1 MIPVTLVFI
10 EFTGP
15 MSDMTTETRA
25 HLRLRS
31 PRRWSVAAQTFTL
44 EVVVALFVVVAGVA
58 GAYVQAR
65 HYSTSRATDQVL
77 AVAESVAAQPQV
89 IDGLHAIHP
98 SATLQPLAEGVRKR
112 THTDFVVIMSPRGTR
127 YSHPNP
133 TLIGHTFVG
142 HIRAA
147 AEGHR
152 VVEDYTGT
160 LGPSRRCVV
169 PVTEHGRVIGLV
181 SVGIRKT
188 EVRHQVSEQ
197 LPTVL
202 GAGLLAA
209 LLVGLGTAL
218 VSRRVRRQTHGLGAQ
233 QLQEMYDYYDAVV
246 HAVTDGLLLIDLTG
260 RIRIANDEAIR
271 LLDLPPDFT
280 ERAAVDLGLPAPMV
294 TTLTDDRA
302 RHDELQIASGRTL
315 VVSKA
320 LVAPRGKAVGYVVT
334 MRDRTELVALTGE
347 LDSARSLAEA
357 LRSQTHEASN
367 RLHTIVSLIELG
379 HTDRAL
385 NFATEELDQAQGLT
399 DRVVGAVDGEP
410 ALTALL
416 LGKAAQA
423 RERGI
428 SLLIEDST
436 VPENAAPTADLVTI
450 VGNLVDNAFDAV
462 TDLDSDRIVR
472 FHADVKDGWATMR
485 VTDNGPGLSGD
496 VEQAFRRGY
505 STKETGQA
513 GRRGVGLALVAQS
526 VARLHGTVEV
536 LGPPT
541 QFVVRL
547 PLRKDSDD

>member
-1 MIPVTLVFI
+1 M
-10 EFTGP
+10 
-15 MSDMTTETRA
+15 
-25 HLRLRS
+25 
-31 PRRWSVAAQTFTL
+31 
-44 EVVVALFVVVAGVA
+44 ALFVVMAGVA

-65 HYSTSRATDQVL
+65 HFSTQRATDQVL

-89 IDGLHAIHP
+89 IDGLHAKDP

-112 THTDFVVIMSPRGTR
+112 THTDFVVIMSPQGVR

-133 TLIGHTFVG
+133 AQIGQTFVG
-142 HIRAA
+142 HIRPAA
-147 AEGHR
+147 MGQR

-169 PVTEHGRVIGLV
+169 PVTDRGRVIGLV
-181 SVGIRKT
+181 SVGIRKE
-188 EVRHQVSEQ
+188 EVKQQVSDQ

-202 GAGLLAA
+202 GAGLVAA

-218 VSRRVRRQTHGLGAQ
+218 VSRRVRRQTHGLGSR
-233 QLQEMYDYYDAVV
+233 QLQEMYDYYDAVL
-246 HAVTDGLLLIDLTG
+246 HAVTEGLLLIDLTG
-260 RIRIANDEAIR
+260 RVRIANDEAMR
-271 LLDLPPDFT
+271 LLDLPPDFADRT
-280 ERAAVDLGLPAPMV
+280 ADDLGLPAPMV
-294 TTLTDDRA
+294 ATLTDDSA
-302 RHDELQIASGRTL
+302 RHDELQIAGGRTL
-315 VVSKA
+315 VVGKA
-320 LVAPRGKAVGYVVT
+320 RVAPGGRPVGYVVT

-428 SLLIEDST
+428 ALLIEDST
-436 VPENAAPTADLVTI
+436 VPENAAPTADLITI

-462 TDLDSDRIVR
+462 SDLESDRIVR
-472 FHADVKDGWATMR
+472 FRAEVQDGWTTMR

-505 STKETGQA
+505 STKEAGQA

-536 LGPPT
+536 VGPPT

-547 PLRKDSDD
+547 PILQDRDE

>member
-1 MIPVTLVFI
+1 
-10 EFTGP
+10 
-15 MSDMTTETRA
+15 MTTEARA
-25 HLRLRS
+25 HPRLRS
-31 PRRWSVAAQTFTL
+31 PRLWSVAAQTFTL
-44 EVVVALFVVVAGVA
+44 QAVVALIVVTAGVV

-65 HYSTSRATDQVL
+65 HYSNSRATAQVV
-77 AVAESVAAQPQV
+77 AVAQSVAASPQV
-89 IDGLHAIHP
+89 IAGLHTADP
-98 SATLQPLAEGVRKR
+98 SVRLQPIAEAVRKR
-112 THTDFVVIMSPRGTR
+112 THTDFVVIMSPTGTR

-133 TLIGHTFVG
+133 ARIGHTFVG
-142 HIRAA
+142 HIAPAA
-147 AEGHR
+147 AGGQ

-169 PVTEHGRVIGLV
+169 PVTDGGKIIGLV
-181 SVGIRKT
+181 SVGIRKQ

-197 LPTVL
+197 LPAVF

-209 LLVGLGTAL
+209 VLVGLGTLL
-218 VSRRVRRQTHGLGAQ
+218 VARRVRRQTRGLGSR
-233 QLQEMYDYYDAVV
+233 QLQEMYDYYDAVL
-246 HAVTDGLLLIDLTG
+246 HAVTDGLLLTDLDG
-260 RIRIANDEAIR
+260 RVRIANDEAVR
-271 LLDLPPDFT
+271 LLGLPTDFAG
-280 ERAAVDLGLPAPMV
+280 RAADDLGLPAPMV
-294 TTLTDDRA
+294 ATLTDDST

-320 LVAPRGKAVGYVVT
+320 VVAPGGKPLGYVVT

-347 LDSARSLAEA
+347 LDSARSLTDA

-399 DRVVGAVDGEP
+399 DRVVGAVHGEP
-410 ALTALL
+410 AITALL

-428 SLLIEDST
+428 TLLIEPDSV
-436 VPENAAPTADLVTI
+436 VPEDAAPTTDLVTI

-462 TDLDSDRIVR
+462 SDLDGDRIVR
-472 FHADVKDGWATMR
+472 FDAQVTDGWTTMT

-505 STKETGQA
+505 STKESGQA
-513 GRRGVGLALVAQS
+513 GRRGVGLALVAQA
-526 VARLHGTVEV
+526 VARLEGTVEV
-536 LGPPT
+536 TGPPT
-541 QFVVRL
+541 RFVVRL
-547 PLRKDSDD
+547 PVGRVAR

>member
-1 MIPVTLVFI
+1 MRRRVPV
-10 EFTGP
+10 
-15 MSDMTTETRA
+15 
-25 HLRLRS
+25 RS
-31 PRRWSVAAQTFTL
+31 PRRWSVATQTFAL
-44 EVVVALFVVVAGVA
+44 QVVVALLVIAAGV
-58 GAYVQAR
+58 GGVFLQAR
-65 HYSTSRATDQVL
+65 RYSTNRATAQVL
-77 AVAESVAAQPQV
+77 AVATSVAATPEV
-89 IDGLHAIHP
+89 VHALHSADP

-112 THTDFVVIMSPRGTR
+112 THTDFVVVMSPTGTR

-133 TLIGHTFVG
+133 ARIGEQFVG
-142 HIRAA
+142 HIRPAA
-147 AEGHR
+147 AGR
-152 VVEDYTGT
+152 QVVEDYTGT

-169 PVTEHGRVIGLV
+169 PVFDHGRVIGLV
-181 SVGIRKT
+181 SVGIRKE
-188 EVRHQVSEQ
+188 EVSHQVREQ

-218 VSRRVRRQTHGLGAQ
+218 VARRVRRQTHGLGAQ
-233 QLQEMYDYYDAVV
+233 QLQEMYDYYDAVL

-260 RIRIANDEAIR
+260 RIRVANDEAVR

-280 ERAAVDLGLPAPMV
+280 DRPATGLGLPAPMIA
-294 TTLTDDRA
+294 TLTDDTA
-302 RHDELQIASGRTL
+302 RHDELQIAGGRTL

-320 LVAPRGKAVGYVVT
+320 GVAPGGKPLGYVVT
-334 MRDRTELVALTGE
+334 MRDRTQLVALTGE
-347 LDSARSLAEA
+347 LDSARSLTEA

-385 NFATEELDQAQGLT
+385 DFATEELDQAQGLT
-399 DRVVGAVDGEP
+399 DRVVGAIDGEP
-410 ALTALL
+410 AITALL

-428 SLLIEDST
+428 TLQIAPHST
-436 VPENAAPTADLVTI
+436 VPEHAAPTADLVTI

-462 TDLDSDRIVR
+462 SDLDGDRVVR
-472 FHADVKDGWATMR
+472 FDARLRDGWATLT

-505 STKETGQA
+505 STKESGHA

-526 VARLHGTVEV
+526 VARVRGTVEV

-541 QFVVRL
+541 RFVVRL
-547 PLRKDSDD
+547 PVRPLTTTDRKERR

>member
-1 MIPVTLVFI
+1 MSSD
-10 EFTGP
+10 TG
-15 MSDMTTETRA
+15 SHRW
-25 HLRLRS
+25 LRS
-31 PRRWSVAAQTFTL
+31 PRRWSVAAQTFAL
-44 EVVVALFVVVAGVA
+44 EVVVALIVVAAGVG

-65 HYSTSRATDQVL
+65 QYSTNRATDQVL
-77 AVAESVAAQPQV
+77 AVAESVAAQPRV
-89 IDGLHAIHP
+89 IAGLHAEDP

-112 THTDFVVIMSPRGTR
+112 THTDFVVIMSTTGTR

-133 TLIGHTFVG
+133 ERIGQTFVG
-142 HIRAA
+142 HIRPAV
-147 AEGHR
+147 EGGQ
-152 VVEDYTGT
+152 VVENYTGT

-169 PVTEHGRVIGLV
+169 PVTDDGRVIGLV
-181 SVGIRKT
+181 SVGIRKG
-188 EVRHQVSEQ
+188 EVKHQVSEQ

-218 VSRRVRRQTHGLGAQ
+218 VSQRVRRQTRGLGAS
-233 QLQEMYDYYDAVV
+233 QLQEMYDYYDAVL

-260 RIRIANDEAIR
+260 HIRIANDEALR
-271 LLDLPPDFT
+271 LLDLPPDFAD
-280 ERAAVDLGLPAPMV
+280 RDAAELGLPAPMIAA
-294 TTLTDDRA
+294 LTDDST
-302 RHDELQIASGRTL
+302 RHDELQIAGGRTL

-320 LVAPRGKAVGYVVT
+320 PVAPGGKAVGYVVT
-334 MRDRTELVALTGE
+334 MRDRTQLVALTGE
-347 LDSARSLAEA
+347 LDSARSLADA

-399 DRVVGAVDGEP
+399 DRVVGAVNGEP

-428 SLLIEDST
+428 ALLIDDSV
-436 VPENAAPTADLVTI
+436 VPESAAPTADLVTI

-462 TDLDSDRIVR
+462 SDLESDRIVR
-472 FHADVKDGWATMR
+472 FRADVQDGWSTMR

-505 STKETGQA
+505 STKESGHA
-513 GRRGVGLALVAQS
+513 GRRGVGLALVAQA
-526 VARLHGTVEV
+526 VARLQGTIEV
-536 LGPPT
+536 VGPPT

-547 PLRKDSDD
+547 PVATASDD